1 MNHPVPVLSVE
12 LADLLDDASPA
23 EDAATDAA
31 VAAFIAAHR
40 AASRPEILAGW
51 VKTVTEA
58 FATSS
63 RHNSAVSVTVGALKE
78 AAAGFLDARVVVDT
92 LAQLFVAAATR
103 PGPGQ
108 RTEAEAIAE
117 FASIVAWGV
126 GQANAADLDEVR
138 ARTNEKMPEGGM
150 TMEDPFGD
158 KPREGDPRF
167 IWKTVPGGTFIF
179 DRPKEVPAVWGQG
192 EKIFWAMGEGFM
204 IAGRQG
210 LGKTTLE
217 GLLIAAMVGIGDGHV
232 LGLRVARAG
241 GPVLLLAMDRPSQV
255 AGSLARQFT
264 EHRDRAIL
272 DEKLII
278 RPGPPP
284 VDLAKRPEIL
294 AQMATELGAVAVF
307 VDSLKDAALGLSDD
321 EVAASYNR
329 ARQTLLMSGRQ
340 ICDLH
345 HTRKPPG
352 VTKTKT
358 KPTIDDIYGSTWL
371 TSGCGSVILLDGEPG
386 DPVIDLHHVKQP
398 RQEVGSFRVLH
409 DQDAGSLTVEG
420 QVDLVRM
427 AKARGDK
434 GLTISDAAKA
444 LYGKEN
450 PSRSEKEKARRALN
464 RLVAEGKLICFEGT
478 KGGTDGGVQSVY
490 FYEKPNTEPSREEQ
504 NPQVRGDHAGCD
516 PESRPRTD
524 HGDHAD
530 DQTCRS
536 SDHATDHADHA
547 PTDHGFAPLL
557 KRGGT
562 DRQSAEEGGEIQPAR
577 RCQGRPPHR
586 GQRLHRLPR
595 GTVHPCRTRPRP
607 VQQVLR
613 RRHPQQT
620 HRRRSHL
627 MSRYPRCLLCREP
640 VTCGQGSTHY
650 QCGGVPGTTRAES
663 TQRAADHIAR
673 LLTRHPNLTE
683 AQLRAGFRP
692 ELAPFFDAGLRQLV
706 DAGHIGAPGAEPP
719 PGPETLDGYGDPCTV
734 CGQNRLLAPEAIA
747 RGTCKPCEDMTANHK
762 TSARNPGR
770 GNQEES
776 R

>member
-294 AQMATELGAVAVF
+294 TQMATELGAVAVF

-504 NPQVRGDHAGCD
+504 NPQVRGDHGGCD

-547 PTDHGFAPLL
+547 PTDHGF
-557 KRGGT
+557 
-562 DRQSAEEGGEIQPAR
+562 
-577 RCQGRPPHR
+577 PP
-586 GQRLHRLPR
+586 
-595 GTVHPCRTRPRP
+595 
-607 VQQVLR
+607 
-613 RRHPQQT
+613 
-620 HRRRSHL
+620 S
-627 MSRYPRCLLCREP
+627 
-640 VTCGQGSTHY
+640 
-650 QCGGVPGTTRAES
+650 
-663 TQRAADHIAR
+663 
-673 LLTRHPNLTE
+673 
-683 AQLRAGFRP
+683 
-692 ELAPFFDAGLRQLV
+692 
-706 DAGHIGAPGAEPP
+706 
-719 PGPETLDGYGDPCTV
+719 
-734 CGQNRLLAPEAIA
+734 
-747 RGTCKPCEDMTANHK
+747 
-762 TSARNPGR
+762 
-770 GNQEES
+770 
-776 R
+776 